1 MRESLDYLSTEN
13 KRLCERV
20 SMLESMVAAC
30 ESGMENVKQ
39 YIRRDMLEL
48 HGISVTRDEHPNEI
62 VKRVVN
68 LLDRGYQVHDQDI
81 FISHRFPAL
90 EGKIPSIIVKF
101 TRRNT
106 RDHIFSLKRQ
116 MQGKSTL
123 DSGYSLKS
131 AGPHQKI

>member
-30 ESGMENVKQ
+30 ESGLENVKQ

-48 HGISVTRDEHPNEI
+48 YGIPVTRDEHPNEI

-68 LLDRGYQVHDQDI
+68 LLNRGYHVHDQDI
-81 FISHRFPAL
+81 PSVTDCLPQRVKSESHSLAFAIKIKQTSINFMNFYGQLTGQIS
-90 EGKIPSIIVKF
+90 
-101 TRRNT
+101 T
-106 RDHIFSLKRQ
+106 
-116 MQGKSTL
+116 TL
-123 DSGYSLKS
+123 
-131 AGPHQKI
+131 PM